1 MKKLLYAILIV
12 VIVAPFVVYFAFP
25 QTMLNLTRDLETRL
39 AGLTEKSIMVDK
51 FTISYMEGGRGDNVV
66 LLHGYTA
73 DKSNWVRFA
82 RYLTPKYHVIILDL
96 PGFGRSSHIE
106 NESYTIAA
114 QAERLNKIVDA
125 LKLPKFHLAGNS
137 MGGSI
142 SGRYTAG
149 HPDRVLTLGLFDSG
163 GVYSCPH
170 ESEFYKN
177 FQKGKNQLLV
187 DKAEDFDR
195 VLKIVFVKPP
205 FIPLPIKKYLAEQ
218 SVKNRQFNE
227 KIGQQIT
234 KEQYKLEPDL
244 GKIKVKT
251 LILWGDKDQLID
263 VSCVQL
269 IEKGLSNHTTAIMK
283 DCGHIP
289 MVERPS
295 EAAYNYLKFLKGT

>member
-1 MKKLLYAILIV
+1 MKKLLLALLVV
-12 VIVAPFVVYFAFP
+12 VILVPLVVYFAFP
-25 QTMLNLTRDLETRL
+25 QALVNLAMELERKL
-39 AGLTEKSIMVDK
+39 AGLTEKSITVDK
-51 FTISYMEGGRGDNVV
+51 FTISYLEGGKGDNVV

-82 RYLTPKYHVIILDL
+82 RHLTPKYHVVVLDL

-114 QAERLNKIVDA
+114 QASRLNKIVNA

-142 SGRYTAG
+142 SGRYTAE
-149 HPDRVLTLGLFDSG
+149 HPDRVLSLGLFDSG

-170 ESEFYKN
+170 ESKFIKDLS
-177 FQKGKNQLLV
+177 KGKNQLLV
-187 DKAEDFDR
+187 DKPEDFDR
-195 VLKIVFVKPP
+195 VMKIVFVKPP
-205 FIPLPIKKYLAEQ
+205 FIPLPVKKYLAEQ
-218 SVKNRQFNE
+218 AVVNRQFNE
-227 KIGQQIT
+227 KIGQQLT
-234 KEQYKLEPDL
+234 KEYYKLESDL

-263 VSCVQL
+263 VSCAQL

-289 MVERPS
+289 MVERPK
-295 EAAYNYLKFLKGT
+295 EAADYYLKFL